1 MIHAIRVKRRAK
13 EGNKHYLEGKGGYKY
28 SKKQRTSLKQV
39 EIKIHWDSHDPAYKD
54 TQWNLGHFDSKIQRL
69 VQTAHGTTFKDLV
82 NNTHHKH
89 GNLRGRTQRYSE
101 GDVLLQS
108 AIFC

>member
-1 MIHAIRVKRRAK
+1 MVPSTFQLH
-13 EGNKHYLEGKGGYKY
+13 
-28 SKKQRTSLKQV
+28 
-39 EIKIHWDSHDPAYKD
+39 DS
-54 TQWNLGHFDSKIQRL
+54 RL
-69 VQTAHGTTFKDLV
+69 VQKEHGTMSRYLV

-108 AIFC
+108 IIFY